1 LGSSYVSF
9 NQKLT
14 KIYQDYFLFN
24 VYVYKW
30 RLINSL
36 LLFIMKIRKTLVG
49 LTIGVLS
56 TVSILDI
63 CNIHKA
69 KAESLI
75 DTNSKQ
81 AICRKFVA
89 GTYLTTIKDANGK
102 FASRALITLTEEGNL
117 ITSDSN
123 QGGVSGQFDPFTT
136 SQGTWVCN
144 GNRAITGRALNFN
157 LSNKGGSGI
166 ARNDFK
172 ASFNPITQTVEGTI
186 ELRLFDLKSNPL
198 QGNGQNGGS
207 FFFTGQLVTA
217 R

>member
-1 LGSSYVSF
+1 M
-9 NQKLT
+9 
-14 KIYQDYFLFN
+14 
-24 VYVYKW
+24 
-30 RLINSL
+30 R
-36 LLFIMKIRKTLVG
+36 IRKTLVG

-69 KAESLI
+69 KADSVI

-81 AICRKFVA
+81 AVCRNFVT
-89 GTYLTTIKDANGK
+89 GTYLTTIKDAYGK

-117 ITSDSN
+117 ISSDSN

-144 GNRAITGRALNFN
+144 GNREITARALNFS

-172 ASFNPITQTVEGTI
+172 ASFNPTTQTVQGTI
-186 ELRLFDLKSNPL
+186 ELRLFDLKTNPL
-198 QGNGQNGGS
+198 QGNGKNGGS
-207 FFFTGQLVTA
+207 FFFTGQLITVK
-217 R
+217 